1 MSVRGQG
8 FQLILGRALAY
19 MFSMFLP
26 IILVRVYSVED
37 YGYFQKINTILLSLI
52 TAVQFGFPVSL
63 LVFYKQTKK
72 KSLLICQSVL
82 IVGVISLIF
91 SLLFLLSDSFVNF
104 IFSDEISLFIR
115 ALISLSFICGAIA
128 YFIDNLLIVE
138 GKKNF
143 IIYYYIIDK
152 SIKAI
157 LLISS
162 AYVFKNILWL
172 IIALS
177 VYFLIRFLWSISYV
191 IYNYPIKKISGD
203 IKLFKEQIKFSLP
216 MGLSK
221 IVGIVGKKADH
232 FILISTLSSA
242 SYAIYSTASFG
253 IPFISLIYTSFG
265 SVLLPKLSEEAKLN
279 NIEMMKFYWHKLIS
293 LYAILTIPFI
303 LFFYAIADSFVRF
316 LFTDTYAEAVLI
328 YQIFLLIIFFQSLS
342 YGTVLKA
349 FKKTNII
356 LFSNLISLVIA
367 LPLSYFSINNYGII
381 GGSLA
386 AVTTYAIN
394 AIFQIIYTG
403 KLLKMN
409 WYNFLPFNFIFRI
422 ILLTLPSFVLSMLAS
437 MLDTSYFW
445 LIVINGIIFFGSLY
459 LVFTFGKVIK
469 INFKNN
475 KVHFPLLKM

>member
-157 LLISS
+157 LLI
-162 AYVFKNILWL
+162 FNTHIFGLC
-172 IIALS
+172 
-177 VYFLIRFLWSISYV
+177 
-191 IYNYPIKKISGD
+191 
-203 IKLFKEQIKFSLP
+203 KEI
-216 MGLSK
+216 
-221 IVGIVGKKADH
+221 
-232 FILISTLSSA
+232 
-242 SYAIYSTASFG
+242 
-253 IPFISLIYTSFG
+253 
-265 SVLLPKLSEEAKLN
+265 
-279 NIEMMKFYWHKLIS
+279 
-293 LYAILTIPFI
+293 
-303 LFFYAIADSFVRF
+303 
-316 LFTDTYAEAVLI
+316 
-328 YQIFLLIIFFQSLS
+328 
-342 YGTVLKA
+342 
-349 FKKTNII
+349 
-356 LFSNLISLVIA
+356 
-367 LPLSYFSINNYGII
+367 
-381 GGSLA
+381 
-386 AVTTYAIN
+386 
-394 AIFQIIYTG
+394 
-403 KLLKMN
+403 
-409 WYNFLPFNFIFRI
+409 
-422 ILLTLPSFVLSMLAS
+422 
-437 MLDTSYFW
+437 
-445 LIVINGIIFFGSLY
+445 
-459 LVFTFGKVIK
+459 
-469 INFKNN
+469 
-475 KVHFPLLKM
+475 